1 MIKLIDIGY
10 DNINAFNI
18 DVLRVET
25 NTYESALFGLNFGPN
40 FFYFS
45 FFWINLVQYENF

>member
-10 DNINAFNI
+10 DDINAFNI

-25 NTYESALFGLNFGPN
+25 NTYESSLFGLNFGRN
-40 FFYFS
+40 FFYLS
-45 FFWINLVQYENF
+45 IFWINVLQYEKF